1 MTEQDLKDMVLE
13 AYDFPNIGVHPYIS
27 AVRRYRMLT
36 GCEGYMEAAYYVRG
50 LLDERNNLKTC

>member
-13 AYDFPNIGVHPYIS
+13 AYDFPNVGVTPHIS

-36 GCEGYMEAAYYVRG
+36 GCEGYLEAMYYVIA
-50 LLDERNNLKTC
+50 LIDERKHQ